1 MNRTPLI
8 LLVSALVL
16 SNLIWIAQYRSL
28 DLKYMQE
35 MGLRSQADAML
46 RKLIIGKVSEIVS
59 SRQAI
64 IELSDG
70 MPAVC
75 DFSNQPIKGDCV
87 TASESEAGKCS
98 DTGAQKDCRP

>member
-64 IELSDG
+64 REDLCIISTII
-70 MPAVC
+70 
-75 DFSNQPIKGDCV
+75 S
-87 TASESEAGKCS
+87 AS
-98 DTGAQKDCRP
+98 R